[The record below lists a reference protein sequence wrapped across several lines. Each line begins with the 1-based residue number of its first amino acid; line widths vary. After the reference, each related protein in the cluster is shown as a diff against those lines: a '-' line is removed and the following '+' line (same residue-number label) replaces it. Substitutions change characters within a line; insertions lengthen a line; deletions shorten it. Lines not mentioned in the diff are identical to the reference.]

1 MDFLQNFIQL
11 DPINNTVKVL
21 LLIFLLS
28 LILIVIGFY
37 LDFLKNKQNEKKLNI
52 LERAIK
58 DLIEEFRTIELSL
71 SDQKKILNNYKYTL
85 ERLDQEIS
93 RLADSSEGDS
103 NITNAI
109 KMANQGKSVDEISQ
123 TTGMTKEEIEPII
136 KYHGRTWNYIL
147 KTCLLHWIFWI
158 WFLKLTFSFDVFFS
172 ILIDINGSSRS
183 IIIRL
188 SLFSLICNL

>member
-1 MDFLQNFIQL
+1 MDFLQSFIQL

-37 LDFLKNKQNEKKLNI
+37 LDFLKNKKNEKKLNI

-109 KMANQGKSVDEISQ
+109 KMANQGKSIDEISQ

-136 KYHGRTWNYIL
+136 KYHGR
-147 KTCLLHWIFWI
+147 
-158 WFLKLTFSFDVFFS
+158 S
-172 ILIDINGSSRS
+172 
-183 IIIRL
+183 
-188 SLFSLICNL
+188 

>member
-11 DPINNTVKVL
+11 DPINNTAKVL

-37 LDFLKNKQNEKKLNI
+37 LDFLKNKKNEKKLNI

-123 TTGMTKEEIEPII
+123 MTGMTKEEIEPII
-136 KYHGRTWNYIL
+136 KYHGRT
-147 KTCLLHWIFWI
+147 
-158 WFLKLTFSFDVFFS
+158 
-172 ILIDINGSSRS
+172 
-183 IIIRL
+183 
-188 SLFSLICNL
+188 

>member
-1 MDFLQNFIQL
+1 MDFIQNFIQL
-11 DPINNTVKVL
+11 DPLNNTVKVL
-21 LLIFLLS
+21 LIIFLLS

-37 LDFLKNKQNEKKLNI
+37 LDFLKNKKNEKKLNI

-109 KMANQGKSVDEISQ
+109 KMANQGKSIDEISQ

-136 KYHGRTWNYIL
+136 KYHGR
-147 KTCLLHWIFWI
+147 
-158 WFLKLTFSFDVFFS
+158 S
-172 ILIDINGSSRS
+172 
-183 IIIRL
+183 
-188 SLFSLICNL
+188 

>member
-11 DPINNTVKVL
+11 DPLNNVVKVL
-21 LLIFLLS
+21 LFIFLLS
-28 LILIVIGFY
+28 LILILVGFY
-37 LDFLKNKQNEKKLNI
+37 FDFLKNKQNAKKLNI

-58 DLIEEFRTIELSL
+58 DLIEEFRTIELTL
-71 SDQKKILNNYKYTL
+71 SEQKKVLNEYKYTL

-109 KMANQGKSVDEISQ
+109 KMANQGKSIDEISQ

-136 KYHGRTWNYIL
+136 KYHGRT
-147 KTCLLHWIFWI
+147 
-158 WFLKLTFSFDVFFS
+158 
-172 ILIDINGSSRS
+172 
-183 IIIRL
+183 
-188 SLFSLICNL
+188 

>member
-1 MDFLQNFIQL
+1 MDILQNFIQL
-11 DPINNTVKVL
+11 DPVNNTVKVL

-37 LDFLKNKQNEKKLNI
+37 LDFLKNKKNKKKLNI

-58 DLIEEFRTIELSL
+58 DLIEEFRALELSL

-136 KYHGRTWNYIL
+136 KYHGRT
-147 KTCLLHWIFWI
+147 
-158 WFLKLTFSFDVFFS
+158 
-172 ILIDINGSSRS
+172 
-183 IIIRL
+183 
-188 SLFSLICNL
+188 

>member
-71 SDQKKILNNYKYTL
+71 YDQKKILNNYKYTL

-136 KYHGRTWNYIL
+136 KYHGRT
-147 KTCLLHWIFWI
+147 
-158 WFLKLTFSFDVFFS
+158 
-172 ILIDINGSSRS
+172 
-183 IIIRL
+183 
-188 SLFSLICNL
+188 

>member
-11 DPINNTVKVL
+11 DPVNNTVKAL
-21 LLIFLLS
+21 LIIFLLS
-28 LILIVIGFY
+28 FILIVIGFY

-136 KYHGRTWNYIL
+136 KYHGRT
-147 KTCLLHWIFWI
+147 
-158 WFLKLTFSFDVFFS
+158 
-172 ILIDINGSSRS
+172 
-183 IIIRL
+183 
-188 SLFSLICNL
+188 

>member
-1 MDFLQNFIQL
+1 MDILQNFIQL

-37 LDFLKNKQNEKKLNI
+37 LDFLKNKKNEKKLNI

-136 KYHGRTWNYIL
+136 KYHGR
-147 KTCLLHWIFWI
+147 
-158 WFLKLTFSFDVFFS
+158 S
-172 ILIDINGSSRS
+172 
-183 IIIRL
+183 
-188 SLFSLICNL
+188 

>member
-1 MDFLQNFIQL
+1 MDFLKNFIQL
-11 DPINNTVKVL
+11 DPVNNTVKAL
-21 LLIFLLS
+21 LIIFLLS
-28 LILIVIGFY
+28 FILIVIGFY
-37 LDFLKNKQNEKKLNI
+37 LDFLKNKKNEKKLNI

-109 KMANQGKSVDEISQ
+109 KMANQGKSIDEISQ

-136 KYHGRTWNYIL
+136 KYHGR
-147 KTCLLHWIFWI
+147 
-158 WFLKLTFSFDVFFS
+158 S
-172 ILIDINGSSRS
+172 
-183 IIIRL
+183 
-188 SLFSLICNL
+188 

>member
-28 LILIVIGFY
+28 LVLIVIGFY
-37 LDFLKNKQNEKKLNI
+37 LDFLKNNQNEKKLNI

-109 KMANQGKSVDEISQ
+109 KMANQGKSIDEISQ

-136 KYHGRTWNYIL
+136 KYHGR
-147 KTCLLHWIFWI
+147 
-158 WFLKLTFSFDVFFS
+158 S
-172 ILIDINGSSRS
+172 
-183 IIIRL
+183 
-188 SLFSLICNL
+188 

>member
-11 DPINNTVKVL
+11 DPVNNTVKVL

-37 LDFLKNKQNEKKLNI
+37 LDFLKNKKNEKKLNI

-109 KMANQGKSVDEISQ
+109 KMANQGKSIDEISQ

-136 KYHGRTWNYIL
+136 KYHGR
-147 KTCLLHWIFWI
+147 
-158 WFLKLTFSFDVFFS
+158 S
-172 ILIDINGSSRS
+172 
-183 IIIRL
+183 
-188 SLFSLICNL
+188 

>member
-11 DPINNTVKVL
+11 DPINNTAKVL

-28 LILIVIGFY
+28 LVLIVIGFY

-58 DLIEEFRTIELSL
+58 DLIEEFRTIGLSL

-136 KYHGRTWNYIL
+136 KYHGRT
-147 KTCLLHWIFWI
+147 
-158 WFLKLTFSFDVFFS
+158 
-172 ILIDINGSSRS
+172 
-183 IIIRL
+183 
-188 SLFSLICNL
+188 

>member
-1 MDFLQNFIQL
+1 MKKLNL
-11 DPINNTVKVL
+11 V

-28 LILIVIGFY
+28 LVLIVIGFY

-136 KYHGRTWNYIL
+136 KYHGRT
-147 KTCLLHWIFWI
+147 
-158 WFLKLTFSFDVFFS
+158 
-172 ILIDINGSSRS
+172 
-183 IIIRL
+183 
-188 SLFSLICNL
+188 

>member
-37 LDFLKNKQNEKKLNI
+37 LDFLKNNQNEKKLNI

-109 KMANQGKSVDEISQ
+109 KMANQGKSIDEISQ

-136 KYHGRTWNYIL
+136 KYHGR
-147 KTCLLHWIFWI
+147 
-158 WFLKLTFSFDVFFS
+158 S
-172 ILIDINGSSRS
+172 
-183 IIIRL
+183 
-188 SLFSLICNL
+188 

>member
-21 LLIFLLS
+21 LLIFILS

-109 KMANQGKSVDEISQ
+109 KMANLGKSVDEISQ

-136 KYHGRTWNYIL
+136 KYHGR
-147 KTCLLHWIFWI
+147 
-158 WFLKLTFSFDVFFS
+158 S
-172 ILIDINGSSRS
+172 
-183 IIIRL
+183 
-188 SLFSLICNL
+188 

>member
-11 DPINNTVKVL
+11 DPVNNTVKAL
-21 LLIFLLS
+21 LIIFLLS
-28 LILIVIGFY
+28 FILIVIGFY

-71 SDQKKILNNYKYTL
+71 SDQKKILNNYKYSL

-136 KYHGRTWNYIL
+136 KYHGR
-147 KTCLLHWIFWI
+147 
-158 WFLKLTFSFDVFFS
+158 S
-172 ILIDINGSSRS
+172 
-183 IIIRL
+183 
-188 SLFSLICNL
+188 

>member
-11 DPINNTVKVL
+11 DPINNTAKVL

-37 LDFLKNKQNEKKLNI
+37 LDFLKNKKNEKKLNI

-136 KYHGRTWNYIL
+136 KYHGRT
-147 KTCLLHWIFWI
+147 
-158 WFLKLTFSFDVFFS
+158 
-172 ILIDINGSSRS
+172 
-183 IIIRL
+183 
-188 SLFSLICNL
+188 

>member
-136 KYHGRTWNYIL
+136 KYHGR
-147 KTCLLHWIFWI
+147 
-158 WFLKLTFSFDVFFS
+158 S
-172 ILIDINGSSRS
+172 
-183 IIIRL
+183 
-188 SLFSLICNL
+188 

>member
-28 LILIVIGFY
+28 LTLIVIGFY
-37 LDFLKNKQNEKKLNI
+37 LDFLKNKKNEKKLNI

-136 KYHGRTWNYIL
+136 KYHGRT
-147 KTCLLHWIFWI
+147 
-158 WFLKLTFSFDVFFS
+158 
-172 ILIDINGSSRS
+172 
-183 IIIRL
+183 
-188 SLFSLICNL
+188 

>member
-11 DPINNTVKVL
+11 DPVNNTVKVL

-136 KYHGRTWNYIL
+136 KYHGRT
-147 KTCLLHWIFWI
+147 
-158 WFLKLTFSFDVFFS
+158 
-172 ILIDINGSSRS
+172 
-183 IIIRL
+183 
-188 SLFSLICNL
+188 

>member
-28 LILIVIGFY
+28 LIVIVIGFY
-37 LDFLKNKQNEKKLNI
+37 LDFQKNKQNERKLNI

-58 DLIEEFRTIELSL
+58 DLIEEFRSIELSL

-136 KYHGRTWNYIL
+136 KYHGRT
-147 KTCLLHWIFWI
+147 
-158 WFLKLTFSFDVFFS
+158 
-172 ILIDINGSSRS
+172 
-183 IIIRL
+183 
-188 SLFSLICNL
+188 

>member
-1 MDFLQNFIQL
+1 MIEYGLFTKFHSNRSCHKQYCKSSIVNISIIINSNCDWFL
-11 DPINNTVKVL
+11 
-21 LLIFLLS
+21 
-28 LILIVIGFY
+28 
-37 LDFLKNKQNEKKLNI
+37 LDFLKNKKNEKKLNI

-58 DLIEEFRTIELSL
+58 DLIEEFRTLELSL

-136 KYHGRTWNYIL
+136 KYHGRT
-147 KTCLLHWIFWI
+147 
-158 WFLKLTFSFDVFFS
+158 
-172 ILIDINGSSRS
+172 
-183 IIIRL
+183 
-188 SLFSLICNL
+188 

>member
-11 DPINNTVKVL
+11 DPINNTAKVL

-37 LDFLKNKQNEKKLNI
+37 LDFLKNKQNKKKLNI

-58 DLIEEFRTIELSL
+58 DLIEEFRALELSL

-136 KYHGRTWNYIL
+136 KYHGRT
-147 KTCLLHWIFWI
+147 
-158 WFLKLTFSFDVFFS
+158 
-172 ILIDINGSSRS
+172 
-183 IIIRL
+183 
-188 SLFSLICNL
+188 